1 MHILSWQKLSLKKKP
16 SGKKTK
22 MARTQAR
29 SKRKT
34 SGGRYRNYRKKK
46 SYELARTP
54 SHTKVGELRT
64 SFIGMRGGK
73 SKESLLSSNIIN
85 VYDSKNN
92 KYVKT
97 KILTVVDNAANRHF
111 IRRNIMTK
119 GAIVKTEI
127 GNARITSRPG
137 QEKVINAV
145 LIEGK

>member
-1 MHILSWQKLSLKKKP
+1 
-16 SGKKTK
+16 

-54 SHTKVGELRT
+54 THTKVGVQRT
-64 SFIGMRGGK
+64 TFIGMRGGDK
-73 SKESLLSSNIIN
+73 KESLLSCDVIN

-92 KYVKT
+92 KFVKT

-137 QEKVINAV
+137 QEKTINAV
-145 LIEGK
+145 LVEGK